1 MEEWID
7 WMQRLDESRK
17 EGRENE
23 LIRWLVCWYQK
34 KKIWKVYVKIDSI
47 RVTIGEEEGED
58 KKCEWEWVVEE

>member
-7 WMQRLDESRK
+7 WMQKLDESRK

-34 KKIWKVYVKIDSI
+34 KNM
-47 RVTIGEEEGED
+47 EGL
-58 KKCEWEWVVEE
+58 C